1 MEIRE
6 ARVEDAKGICVI
18 CSEDLGYLCEPCL
31 VEEKL
36 KNLDSEREAVFVA
49 VSDENAVMGYI
60 HIERCDTLYLET
72 MGNILGLAVKS
83 SCRRNGIGRRLVAEA
98 ESWAKHCGIKLMRLN
113 SGFSRKAAHE
123 FYRNLGYGSEKEQI
137 RFMKKII

>member
-1 MEIRE
+1 MKIRK
-6 ARVEDAKGICVI
+6 AKVEDAKGICMI

-36 KNLDSEREAVFVA
+36 KKLDSEREAVFVA
-49 VSDENAVMGYI
+49 VSDENAVAGYI
-60 HIERCDTLYLET
+60 HIERYDTLYLET

-83 SCRRNGIGRRLVAEA
+83 ACRRSGIGRRLVAEA
-98 ESWAKHCGIKLMRLN
+98 ESWAKNSGINLIRLN
-113 SGFSRKAAHE
+113 SGFTRKDAHE

-137 RFMKKII
+137 RFMKKLI